1 MDDNILGQRLKILRL
16 RAGLTQTEF
25 GQPFN
30 LAKSTISQ
38 YESGKSRPDDELKK
52 KIADYYN
59 VSLDWLMGRTEN
71 KSFPPIQHSYEY
83 RACYQTQEELEDMM
97 QNMIQHIQE
106 LSYESKEDLKKYIQL
121 LQLRD
126 CYDKKHRK

>member
-1 MDDNILGQRLKILRL
+1 MDDNILGQRLKLLRV

-52 KIADYYN
+52 KIADYYK
-59 VSLDWLMGRTEN
+59 VSLDWLMGRTEDKN
-71 KSFPPIQHSYEY
+71 FPPIQHSFEK
-83 RACYQTQEELEDMM
+83 RADYQIRRDEIEFLKEFSQD
-97 QNMIQHIQE
+97 IQE
-106 LSYESKEDLKKYIQL
+106 LSEKSKEDLKRYIEL
-121 LQLRD
+121 LQIRD
-126 CYDKKHRK
+126 WYYKNKQK